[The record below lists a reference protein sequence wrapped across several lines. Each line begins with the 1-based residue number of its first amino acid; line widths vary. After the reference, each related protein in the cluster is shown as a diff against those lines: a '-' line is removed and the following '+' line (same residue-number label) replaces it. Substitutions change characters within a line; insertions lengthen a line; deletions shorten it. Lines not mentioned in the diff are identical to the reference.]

1 MPPDPIHEPTPPGAP
16 PRPPSHPPSHPVP
29 PRLWPR
35 IGGPLLTLVTLAGIA
50 ALAETPWRAPNPG
63 LILLVPAVYAAYIG
77 GFGPGLVS
85 AGISLAFAAL
95 YLSEPGRPF
104 RFSED
109 NAFRMLGIGVAL
121 PAITLMVGLLK
132 HREQQ
137 RAAAEGAARAGL
149 RYRELVDDI
158 DGVVWEADASAE
170 PLRMT
175 FVSSHAEALL
185 GYPTTAWRTV
195 PGCWPGCIHP
205 EDRDRVLEFAR
216 VTAVGRLRQSI
227 DYRVVTARGETVW
240 VRDLMHGLAGED
252 GRGPRLRGIMVDI
265 TGLRQAERVLTAS
278 AAREG
283 AILEGALDCI
293 VTMDPRGNI
302 TDFNPAAER
311 TFGYRRADVIGR
323 PMAELIVP
331 PGFRA
336 AHRLGLERHL
346 ATGET
351 HVIGRRIELTAMRA
365 DGSEFPVE
373 LSITRIPGLESPM
386 FAGFIRDI
394 TERRAADANVR
405 GALSLVT
412 ATLEST
418 ADGILVVDADG
429 KIVSFNRKFAAMWR
443 IPQEILDARDDERAI
458 AFVLSQLAAPESFAA
473 KVRELYA
480 QPDAESFDVLT
491 FRDGRVFERY
501 SKPQRIDG
509 RSVGRVWSFRD
520 VTERNRAAVALRE
533 SEDQL
538 RQSQKMDAIGRLA
551 GGVAH
556 DFNNLLTVILGY
568 AEQLLERLD
577 AREPLRTA
585 ALEIQGAAERAAALT
600 RQLLAFSRKQ
610 VLEPRMLDLN
620 AVLSGTSGLLR
631 RLISEDVQLDVRLDP
646 GLGRVIADEHQVQQV
661 IMNLA
666 INARDAMPEGGRL
679 TLSTR
684 NETLDESYAQQHLP
698 LAPGEYVLLT
708 VADTGIGM
716 DAATRARAFE
726 PFFTTKEPGKGTG
739 LGLATVY
746 GIIKQSGGYIWVY
759 SEPGH
764 GTVFKIYLPRV
775 DAAPDAGG
783 ARATSGA
790 ALNGH
795 ETVLLVEDE
804 TSVRELLRNTLHGH
818 GYRVM
823 AAASGEQALEQ
834 ASAHRGPIHLL
845 VSDVVMPGI
854 GGPELASRLAPL
866 HPELRVLHISG
877 YADDAILR
885 HGVREGT
892 TAFLQK
898 PFTLEAL
905 ARKMR
910 EVLDAG
916 RPVSG

>member
-1 MPPDPIHEPTPPGAP
+1 MPPDLIPDAIPPGAAP
-16 PRPPSHPPSHPVP
+16 PPVA

-35 IGGPLLTLVTLAGIA
+35 IGGPLLTLLTLAGIA

-85 AGISLAFAAL
+85 AGISLLFAAF
-95 YLSEPGRPF
+95 YLSQPGRPF
-104 RFSED
+104 RYSED
-109 NAFRMLGIGVAL
+109 DAFRMIGIGLAM

-132 HREQQ
+132 HREQK

-185 GYPTTAWRTV
+185 GYPPTAWLTV

-216 VTAVGRLRQSI
+216 VTAAGRLRQNI
-227 DYRVVTARGETVW
+227 DYRVVTVRGETVW
-240 VRDLMHGLAGED
+240 VRDTLHGLAAEE

-265 TGLRQAERVLTAS
+265 TGLRQAEKGLTAS

-293 VTMDPRGNI
+293 VTIDPHGNI

-311 TFGYRRADVIGR
+311 TFGYRRSEVIGL

-336 AHRLGLERHL
+336 AHRLGLQRHL

-418 ADGILVVDADG
+418 ADGLLVVDAAG
-429 KIVSFNRKFAAMWR
+429 KIVSFNRKFAGMWR
-443 IPQEILDARDDERAI
+443 IPQEILDARDDDRAI
-458 AFVLSQLAAPESFAA
+458 AFVLSQLAAPDSFVA

-520 VTERNRAAVALRE
+520 VTERNRAAIALRE

-568 AEQLLERLD
+568 TEQMLERLD
-577 AREPLRTA
+577 PREPLRTA
-585 ALEIQGAAERAAALT
+585 ALEIQGAAERAAGLT

-610 VLEPRMLDLN
+610 VLEPRLLDLN

-646 GLGRVIADEHQVQQV
+646 DLGRVIADEHQIQQV

-666 INARDAMPEGGRL
+666 INARDAMPQGGRL
-679 TLSTR
+679 TLSTS
-684 NETLDESYAQQHLP
+684 NETLDESYALQHLP

-708 VADTGIGM
+708 VADTGVGM

-746 GIIKQSGGYIWVY
+746 GIIQQSGGYIWVY

-764 GTVFKIYLPRV
+764 GTVFKIYLPRE
-775 DAAPDAGG
+775 DAAPDAG
-783 ARATSGA
+783 APRATGGA

-804 TSVRELLRNTLHGH
+804 ASVRELLRNTLHGH
-818 GYRVM
+818 GYRVL
-823 AAASGEQALEQ
+823 AAASGEQALER

-854 GGPELASRLAPL
+854 GGPEVAARLSSL

-885 HGVREGT
+885 HGVSEGT

-910 EVLDAG
+910 EVLDAP